1 MTKNKVNL
9 IDDDLWDHYSGLPN
23 PLWYQHITEIK
34 DEEEDTNDSTDT
46 KVTTR

>member
-9 IDDDLWDHYSGLPN
+9 IDDDLLDHYSGLPN

-34 DEEEDTNDSTDT
+34 DEEENTNDSADT
-46 KVTTR
+46 TVTTR